1 MKSGIEACNLKFFT
15 TFCRVSWTLSLNKPN
30 MENWGNWIQIYSWPW
45 CETPSVST
53 CGQSGI
59 WLCNLCSIG
68 SILEVHKWRD
78 NTKCGGVS
86 INSYDCILFRS
97 SYRCL
102 QPIRVWSKLFHWTEI
117 MCSEAM
123 CQDSTI
129 IASME
134 LSDAVSPVSEH
145 LIISYLSKL
154 TMICEEM
161 IPQGCFAKLS
171 IDTVYMPQMHFVFAS
186 SILQFL

>member
-1 MKSGIEACNLKFFT
+1 MRECAK
-15 TFCRVSWTLSLNKPN
+15 
-30 MENWGNWIQIYSWPW
+30 IQ
-45 CETPSVST
+45 
-53 CGQSGI
+53 
-59 WLCNLCSIG
+59 
-68 SILEVHKWRD
+68 
-78 NTKCGGVS
+78 
-86 INSYDCILFRS
+86 
-97 SYRCL
+97 
-102 QPIRVWSKLFHWTEI
+102 
-117 MCSEAM
+117 
-123 CQDSTI
+123 TI

-186 SILQFL
+186 SILQFFSNSKELIVERWSAIEIIFQDQVVEKIKTALSTQLG